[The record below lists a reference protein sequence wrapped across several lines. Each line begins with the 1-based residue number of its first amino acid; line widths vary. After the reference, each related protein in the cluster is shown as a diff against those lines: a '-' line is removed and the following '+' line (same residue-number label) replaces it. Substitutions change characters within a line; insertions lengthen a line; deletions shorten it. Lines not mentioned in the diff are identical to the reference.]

1 MNNIYSVAIVGG
13 GASGLL
19 CATELLLS
27 SNAFLGSDIIVLE
40 KNDRVGKKLIAT
52 GNGQGNIFNRN
63 ISIDNYHGDKGF
75 INAFFKNFD
84 DINLENYF
92 KNLGIFVFGDEEGR
106 VYPLS
111 LQANSILD
119 NLRYFLS
126 SKNCTIKTHFCVHSI
141 KKDGEIFIIDDG
153 EQIVKAKNVVC
164 AFGGASGKQFGT
176 DGSSYKLLEN
186 FGHKLT
192 KLVPSLVQLKVDVKD
207 YKTLKGVKEKAKVY
221 AFDGD
226 KLLKASFGDLL
237 FTEYGLSGNTI
248 FKLSSYLQSAKKPNI
263 KVEFLPSL
271 SSEELL
277 SIIKYREGLNYIPR
291 EDLLLGIVNK
301 QLGRILCKK
310 YNKIEDI
317 VNALKGLPFEVCGDL
332 GFNNAQVT
340 KGGIDTDAVN
350 PFTFQSKLVKNL
362 FLTGEVLNVDGDCG
376 GYNLAFAFISGIK
389 VAKTIKEQRGF

>member
-1 MNNIYSVAIVGG
+1 MNDIYSVAIVGG
-13 GASGLL
+13 GASGLI

-27 SNAFLGSDIIVLE
+27 SNAFLGNEIIVLE
-40 KNDRVGKKLIAT
+40 KNDRVGKKLLAT

-75 INAFFKNFD
+75 MNAFFKNFD

-92 KNLGIFVFGDEEGR
+92 KNLGIFVFGDEEGK

-119 NLRYFLS
+119 NIRYFLS
-126 SKNCTIKTHFCVHSI
+126 SKNCTIKTNFSVKAI
-141 KKDGEIFIIDDG
+141 KKEGEIFILDNG
-153 EQIVKAKNVVC
+153 EQIVRAKNVVC
-164 AFGGASGKQFGT
+164 AFGGYAGKQFGT

-192 KLVPSLVQLKVDVKD
+192 KLIPSLVQLKVDVKD
-207 YKTLKGVKEKAKVY
+207 YKSLKGVKEKVKAY
-221 AFDGD
+221 ALDGED
-226 KLLKASFGDLL
+226 LLESCTGDLL
-237 FTEYGLSGNTI
+237 FTDYGLSGNTI
-248 FKLSSYLQSAKKPNI
+248 FKLSPYLQSAKKPRI
-263 KVEFLPSL
+263 KIEFLPSL
-271 SSEELL
+271 SKEDLID
-277 SIIKYREGLNYIPR
+277 IIKYREGLNYIPR

-310 YNKIEDI
+310 YNNIEEI
-317 VNALKGLPFEVCGDL
+317 ANALKGLNFEVLGDL

-340 KGGIDTDAVN
+340 KGGIDTNGVN
-350 PFTFQSKLVKNL
+350 PFTLQSKLVKNL

-376 GYNLAFAFISGIK
+376 GFNLAFAFVTGIK
-389 VAKTIKEQRGF
+389 VAKTIKEKRG